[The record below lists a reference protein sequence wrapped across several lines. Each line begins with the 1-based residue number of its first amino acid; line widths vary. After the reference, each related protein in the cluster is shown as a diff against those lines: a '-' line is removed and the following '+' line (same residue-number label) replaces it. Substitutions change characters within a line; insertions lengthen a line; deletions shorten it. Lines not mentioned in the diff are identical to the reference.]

1 MTAPVVT
8 GIGVIAPSGVGTEA
22 YWKSTL
28 DGELHVRPIE
38 SFDASGYDTTI
49 AGQVPNFR
57 SEDYLDDR
65 IAVQTD
71 RWTWMALAATD
82 FALADAH
89 YDVTP
94 DDAYRTGVAFGSGSG
109 GVEFGQREIQAL
121 WAKGRRAVSAYQSIA
136 WFYAANTGQVSI
148 AQGTKGPSS
157 VIVTDAAG
165 GLDSVGH
172 ARRTIRRGT
181 PAVLAGGTEAP
192 LCPYSLACQ
201 TSSGRMTI
209 SVDPRHG
216 YMPFDVEA
224 NGYAPGEGGAVLVLE
239 DAVGAQRRGVE
250 RVYAEI
256 AGYAAT
262 HDAHHHHRPPTEATQ
277 LTRCMRQ
284 AISDAG
290 LGPGDI
296 DLVIADGAGSRD
308 LDAIEVR
315 AIRETFGAAADAVPV
330 TAPQGFTGR
339 LCAGGSALNLVV
351 GVLAIRDGLV
361 PAVGNLADPVPGY
374 GLDFVREAR
383 RMRVDTVL
391 VNARGYGGFNSSVV
405 LRRPAEFSG
414 KGGST

>member
-8 GIGVIAPSGVGTEA
+8 GIGVVAPSGVGTEP
-22 YWKSTL
+22 YWRSTL
-28 DGELHVRPIE
+28 DGELHVRTIE
-38 SFDASGYDTTI
+38 AFDATGYDTTI
-49 AGQVPNFR
+49 AGQVPDFR

-65 IAVQTD
+65 LAIQTD
-71 RWTWMALAATD
+71 RWTWMALAATE
-82 FALADAH
+82 FALADAR
-89 YDVTP
+89 YEVAERDR
-94 DDAYRTGVAFGSGSG
+94 YSTGVAFGSGSG
-109 GVEFGQREIQAL
+109 GVEFGQREIEAL
-121 WAKGRRAVSAYQSIA
+121 WSRGRRAVSAYQSIA

-157 VIVTDAAG
+157 VLVTDGAG
-165 GLDSVGH
+165 GLDSVGY
-172 ARRTIRRGT
+172 ARRVIRRGT
-181 PAVLAGGTEAP
+181 PTVLAGGTEAP

-201 TSSGRMTI
+201 TSSGRMTT
-209 SVDPRHG
+209 SPDPRHG
-216 YMPFDVEA
+216 YKPFDVEA

-239 DAVGAQRRGVE
+239 DAVEAERRGVDQ
-250 RVYAEI
+250 VYAEI

-262 HDAHHHHRPPTEATQ
+262 HDAHHHHRAPTDSAQ

-290 LGPGDI
+290 LSSGDI

-308 LDAIEVR
+308 LDELEVR
-315 AIRETFGAAADAVPV
+315 AIRETFGPGADTVPV
-330 TAPQGFTGR
+330 TAPQGFIGR

-351 GVLAIRDGLV
+351 GVLAIRDGVV

-374 GLDFVREAR
+374 GLDFVREPR

-405 LRRPAEFSG
+405 LRRASG
-414 KGGST
+414 R